1 MPRLQALTVEKEL
14 SFEYDDIGMGE
25 SDDEVGD
32 DETPKGTGQ
41 IIWSL
46 SSEVRMLCISSIY
59 LYILGNMNVFDFIR
73 SESQRIPEV
82 QSHY

>member
-41 IIWSL
+41 NIWSF
-46 SSEVRMLCISSIY
+46 SSEMKMLYISSI
-59 LYILGNMNVFDFIR
+59 
-73 SESQRIPEV
+73 
-82 QSHY
+82 

>member
-32 DETPKGTGQ
+32 DETTKGTGQ
-41 IIWSL
+41 NI
-46 SSEVRMLCISSIY
+46 
-59 LYILGNMNVFDFIR
+59 F
-73 SESQRIPEV
+73 Q
-82 QSHY
+82 

>member
-41 IIWSL
+41 NIWSF
-46 SSEVRMLCISSIY
+46 SSNMKMLYISSI
-59 LYILGNMNVFDFIR
+59 
-73 SESQRIPEV
+73 
-82 QSHY
+82 

>member
-1 MPRLQALTVEKEL
+1 MEKEL